1 MTDGLHTAKAG
12 AELLPQCKGII
23 ALFLR
28 ESKDYFSQILEGYFL
43 VKVMT

>member
-1 MTDGLHTAKAG
+1 MTGGPHTAIVG